1 MDKVVLGQASLEY
14 FGFPPP
20 IITPPMLRSH
30 LCIYHWH
37 YLILATDIVAKP
49 N

>member
-1 MDKVVLGQASLEY
+1 VDKVVLGQASLEY

-20 IITPPMLRSH
+20 IITPPILRLH
-30 LCIYHWH
+30 LYIYHRH
-37 YLILATDIVAKP
+37 YVILATDIVAKP